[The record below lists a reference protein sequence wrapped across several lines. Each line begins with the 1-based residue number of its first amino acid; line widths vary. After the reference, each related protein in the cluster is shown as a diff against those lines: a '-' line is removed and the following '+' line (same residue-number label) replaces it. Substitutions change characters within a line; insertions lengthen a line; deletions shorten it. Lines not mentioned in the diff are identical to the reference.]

1 LIFVF
6 LSDLSLNVAIAQKP
20 DGKPTILAPIEKT
33 SLASSWTIE
42 PVTSTGEPVLDVLR
56 IKEVQVELNCDREQQ
71 VDIADRFR
79 DIDESLAEWKKLN
92 HLTRDERTHLFQSKR
107 REVAERI
114 AKLTKCFVAEIED
127 VLNPNQVD
135 RLLAI
140 FCQIHGAIAVTHP
153 IVEKRLGISINQRTR
168 IHGIV
173 RNFKLGDEG
182 IEDLILNVLTDDQK
196 RELVSMKGKSF
207 ELETNPLTGFRRTKR

>member
-1 LIFVF
+1 MIIRSFSIPLIFVF

-71 VDIADRFR
+71 ADIADRFR

-92 HLTRDERTHLFQSKR
+92 QLTRDERTQLFQSKR
-107 REVAERI
+107 SEVAERI
-114 AKLTKCFVAEIED
+114 AKLTRV
-127 VLNPNQVD
+127 
-135 RLLAI
+135 
-140 FCQIHGAIAVTHP
+140 FCC
-153 IVEKRLGISINQRTR
+153 
-168 IHGIV
+168 
-173 RNFKLGDEG
+173 RN
-182 IEDLILNVLTDDQK
+182 
-196 RELVSMKGKSF
+196 
-207 ELETNPLTGFRRTKR
+207 